1 MNGLSGTLWK
11 LWAAGEAE
19 PQGQVLRPLIPPPLI
34 SLCLRPG
41 RDNLP
46 KRPPGFPRGKAS

>member
-19 PQGQVLRPLIPPPLI
+19 PQGQVLRPLMPPPLI

-46 KRPPGFPRGKAS
+46 KRPPGFPCGKAS